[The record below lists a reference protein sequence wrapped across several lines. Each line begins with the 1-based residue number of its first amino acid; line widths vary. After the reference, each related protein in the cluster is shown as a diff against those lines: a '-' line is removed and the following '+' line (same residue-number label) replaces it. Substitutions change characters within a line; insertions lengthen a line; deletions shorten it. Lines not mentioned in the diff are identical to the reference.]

1 MNRDRIEG
9 NWKQFSGSVR
19 EHWGKLTGDEA
30 DMNAGKRDQVAGS
43 MQERRGLAQE
53 ESERQ
58 LKDFLQR
65 NRDWNPS
72 KRWFRT

>member
-9 NWKQFSGSVR
+9 NWKQFSGHVR

-30 DMNAGKRDQVAGS
+30 DINAGKRDQFAGS

-53 ESERQ
+53 ESECQ

-72 KRWFRT
+72 KR

>member
-9 NWKQFSGSVR
+9 NWKQFSGHVR
-19 EHWGKLTGDEA
+19 EHWGKLSGDEA
-30 DMNAGKRDQVAGS
+30 DMYAGKHDQLAGS
-43 MQERRGLAQE
+43 VQERRGLAQE

-58 LKDFLQR
+58 LKDFLYR

-72 KRWFRT
+72 RR

>member
-9 NWKQFSGSVR
+9 NWKQFSGNVR
-19 EHWGKLTGDEA
+19 EGWGKLTGDEA
-30 DMNAGKRDQVAGS
+30 NMCAGKRDQFAGS

-58 LKDFLQR
+58 LKDFLSR

-72 KRWFRT
+72 KR